1 MGSMRALKHPYIRT
15 DPPVAGTREKV
26 EFFVK
31 VLLHHRNVV
40 VFRNVVGEEV
50 FVNYSLEDPQV

>member
-1 MGSMRALKHPYIRT
+1 MAGIRQ
-15 DPPVAGTREKV
+15 KV

-31 VLLHHRNVV
+31 VILHHRNVV
-40 VFRNVVGEEV
+40 VFRTKEYEAGEEV